1 MYVPY
6 MYLLINTFTC
16 VNSKYHHSQIK
27 LHMYMYVPYMYLLL
41 NTFTC
46 VNSKYHHSQTKL
58 HVYIYTCTCMYL
70 TCIY

>member
-1 MYVPY
+1 MYMYVPY

-16 VNSKYHHSQIK
+16 A
-27 LHMYMYVPYMYLLL
+27 
-41 NTFTC
+41 
-46 VNSKYHHSQTKL
+46 NSKYHHSQTKL